1 MTQIAASLMCGNPLH
16 IADELEKLEEA
27 GCDLLH
33 MDVMDGVFV
42 NNLALGPEW
51 ITAVKEA
58 TSIPLDIHLACVN
71 PKKYIDMYAA
81 TQPEYIS
88 FHVEVT
94 DDISEL
100 IEYIRSLGIKS
111 SIAINPETEIE
122 KILPYLGDVEMVLV
136 MTVNPG
142 FAGQSFNTE
151 VIGKI
156 ASLREAMKGLK
167 KQPLIE
173 VDGNIKKE
181 TISLMQQTQP
191 DVYVLG
197 TSALFH
203 KRNDDSYYQR
213 IEDIRKHIVALENN
227 AVH

>member
-1 MTQIAASLMCGNPLH
+1 MIHIAASLMCGDPLH
-16 IADELEKLEEA
+16 TGDELVQLEEA

-33 MDVMDGVFV
+33 MDVMDGIYV

-51 ITAVKEA
+51 ISAVKEA
-58 TSIPLDIHLACVN
+58 TSIPLDIHLACIN
-71 PKKYIDMYAA
+71 PKKYVDMYAGI
-81 TQPEYIS
+81 QPKYIT

-94 DDISEL
+94 KDVPGL
-100 IEYIRSLGIKS
+100 IDYIRSLGIKP

-122 KILPYLGDVEMVLV
+122 KILPYLEDIDMVLV

-151 VIGKI
+151 VINKI
-156 ASLREAMKGLK
+156 ASLKKAMKGLEK
-167 KQPLIE
+167 PPLIE
-173 VDGNIKKE
+173 VDGNIKEE
-181 TISLMQQTQP
+181 TISLMEQTQP

-203 KRNDDSYYQR
+203 DRNEDSYSHR
-213 IEDIRKHIVALENN
+213 IDNIRQHIASLKDR
-227 AVH
+227 AAQ